1 MSKLVLKPQRKL
13 RKMVTSRD
21 PTDMCSGAEEE
32 HHGDRA
38 NARGGEDKPAAEKLR
53 GPLHQG
59 RPLPRLRIS
68 LRRCSER
75 FCEWNLKNWCLVR
88 VPGVVRQC
96 FPERNCSFLHFMGQL
111 FPQFVCIRVCRKLEP
126 CTGGVWFIGWLVGVC
141 VCVCVCVRVCVCLC
155 VCVCD
160 MSPGLS

>member
-53 GPLHQG
+53 DLCIKDG
-59 RPLPRLRIS
+59 RCRGYEYRYGDAQ
-68 LRRCSER
+68 RD
-75 FCEWNLKNWCLVR
+75 
-88 VPGVVRQC
+88 
-96 FPERNCSFLHFMGQL
+96 
-111 FPQFVCIRVCRKLEP
+111 FVSG
-126 CTGGVWFIGWLVGVC
+126 T
-141 VCVCVCVRVCVCLC
+141 
-155 VCVCD
+155 
-160 MSPGLS
+160 